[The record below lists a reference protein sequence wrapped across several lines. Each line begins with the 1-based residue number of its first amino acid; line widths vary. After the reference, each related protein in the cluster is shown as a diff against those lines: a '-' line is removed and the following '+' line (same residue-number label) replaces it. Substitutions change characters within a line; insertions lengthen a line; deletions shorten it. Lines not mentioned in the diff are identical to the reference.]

1 MSKLNITE
9 GEWEMEGEDF
19 SITIGRADLSYQ
31 VADVYGKN
39 QEEMTDNATLIAD
52 AGNTYQICKR
62 KPSELLEQ
70 RNELLSSLKRCL
82 DVLEDLDDPNITT
95 TNDYQN
101 AVGFSNEA
109 IKKAQGE

>member
-9 GEWEMEGEDF
+9 GEWEMEGEDY
-19 SITIGRADLSYQ
+19 SIAIGRSDLSYQ

-52 AGNTYQICKR
+52 AGNTYQKCQL

-70 RNELLSSLKRCL
+70 RNELLEFIKEAHDSINKVGPFISQL
-82 DVLEDLDDPNITT
+82 DLIGNLD
-95 TNDYQN
+95 
-101 AVGFSNEA
+101 EA